1 MAGFPG
7 KATAVA
13 VSTIGLIAGAE
24 SRKAKAAAGLTPRRI
39 RLFATGTEAHS
50 QPGSTTPATPA
61 TGTASAGRLGR
72 ILVNRSAGTKALIAP
87 DRAVPRR
94 RKGSAWTVMARQTV
108 RQAAT
113 AGWFSHPPPVSTS
126 TATRPAAV
134 AMPTDRGHPV
144 TCRLG

>member
-7 KATAVA
+7 KAAAVA

-24 SRKAKAAAGLTPRRI
+24 RRKANAADGVTPRRI

-50 QPGSTTPATPA
+50 QPGRTTPATPA
-61 TGTASAGRLGR
+61 TGTASAGLRGR
-72 ILVNRSAGTKALIAP
+72 IRVNRSAGTNALIAP
-87 DRAVPRR
+87 DRTVPRR

-113 AGWFSHPPPVSTS
+113 AGWFSHPTPVRER
-126 TATRPAAV
+126 TATEPTAV
-134 AMPTDRGHPV
+134 TMTTG
-144 TCRLG
+144 